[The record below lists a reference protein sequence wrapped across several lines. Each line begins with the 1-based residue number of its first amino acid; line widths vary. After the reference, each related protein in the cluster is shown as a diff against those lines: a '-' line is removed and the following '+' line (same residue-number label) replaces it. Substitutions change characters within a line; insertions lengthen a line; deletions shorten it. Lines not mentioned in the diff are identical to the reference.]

1 MINVAISAPLG
12 FNTLLSHETLT
23 LCMNALWI
31 SKIKKIYIFITQ
43 RGYVRHKDIAV
54 SNHDQFCDAEAITLC
69 FFKFV
74 QAQNTPID
82 SCIDWLR
89 KYQTNRNDKCDVMLP
104 W

>member
-1 MINVAISAPLG
+1 
-12 FNTLLSHETLT
+12 
-23 LCMNALWI
+23 MNALSI
-31 SKIKKIYIFITQ
+31 SKIKYIYIFITQ

-89 KYQTNRNDKCDVMLP
+89 KYQTNRENKCDFMLP

>member
-1 MINVAISAPLG
+1 
-12 FNTLLSHETLT
+12 
-23 LCMNALWI
+23 MNALWI
-31 SKIKKIYIFITQ
+31 SKIKKYIFITQ
-43 RGYVRHKDIAV
+43 RGYVRHKDIDV
-54 SNHDQFCDAEAITLC
+54 SGHDQFCDAEAITLC

-89 KYQTNRNDKCDVMLP
+89 KYQTNREDKCDVMLP

>member
-1 MINVAISAPLG
+1 MLQFLYNWVS
-12 FNTLLSHETLT
+12 TLFYHMKRLRCAWMLSEFLR
-23 LCMNALWI
+23 W
-31 SKIKKIYIFITQ
+31 KKYIFITQ

-54 SNHDQFCDAEAITLC
+54 SNHDQFCDAEAITSC

-89 KYQTNRNDKCDVMLP
+89 KYQTNRENKCDFMLP